1 MKTSSTHQE
10 ETFTMMNTPDIRQH
24 YEAITALLSTEEAAP
39 PVSRLADWEAQ
50 QVRRAVLT
58 EHIQQLELAVA
69 QVQRR
74 LTTLPTLARPE
85 HLHWAQA
92 LLAFPN
98 LAFLEVDTDGLYA
111 DADILRIV
119 LVDQSSAV
127 LYDQVVQPR
136 RPLSSKIAYL
146 TGITPGMVASAP
158 TLAEVRCSSRLVA
171 ALVGCYILSF
181 NLEFDQ
187 GKLSESAE
195 RYGLPLLPLVGDCLM
210 LRAQEYYGASHYPKL
225 ADLCERLGAPLPPH
239 PEQNALD
246 RARGQVHLLR
256 MMAHGIMHVSAPPHA
271 KPVAERTDSDSPGDP
286 FLPDVPDEAE

>member
-1 MKTSSTHQE
+1 
-10 ETFTMMNTPDIRQH
+10 MMNTPDITQH

-50 QVRRAVLT
+50 QVRRAALT

-74 LTTLPTLARPE
+74 LTTLPTLARLE
-85 HLHWAQA
+85 HVHWAQA

-111 DADILRIV
+111 DADMLRIA
-119 LVDQSSAV
+119 LVDQSGAV
-127 LYDQVVQPR
+127 LSDQVFQPR
-136 RPLSSKIAYL
+136 RPLSPHMAHL
-146 TGITPGMVASAP
+146 TGITPEMVAGAP
-158 TLAEVRCSSRLVA
+158 TLAEAWHGVA
-171 ALVGCYILSF
+171 AFVGRYILSF

-187 GKLSESAE
+187 GKLSESAK
-195 RYGLPLLPLVGDCLM
+195 RYGLPELPLVGDCLM
-210 LRAQEYYGASHYPKL
+210 LRAQDYYRASHYPKL

-256 MMAHGIMHVSAPPHA
+256 AMAQGITHAPPAHQI
-271 KPVAERTDSDSPGDP
+271 PDEAEPSEAGDP
-286 FLPDVPDEAE
+286 FLPDFPDENE

>member
-1 MKTSSTHQE
+1 MTNTH
-10 ETFTMMNTPDIRQH
+10 DITQH
-24 YEAITALLSTEEAAP
+24 YEAIAALLSAEEEAQ

-50 QVRRAVLT
+50 QVRRAALT

-74 LTTLPTLARPE
+74 LTALPTLARRE

-111 DADILRIV
+111 DADILRLA
-119 LVDQSSAV
+119 LVDQTGAV
-127 LYDQVVQPR
+127 LYDQVFQPR
-136 RPLSSKIAYL
+136 RPLSPKIAHL
-146 TGITPGMVASAP
+146 TGIMPEMVASAP
-158 TLAEVRCSSRLVA
+158 TLAEVRCSSQLA
-171 ALVGCYILSF
+171 DAFVGRYILSF

-187 GKLSESAE
+187 GKLSESAA

-239 PEQNALD
+239 PQQNALD

-256 MMAHGIMHVSAPPHA
+256 AMAQGIMHV
-271 KPVAERTDSDSPGDP
+271 PVAHQIPDEAELSEGGDP